1 MIISISMTTFFCTLF
16 SLQGPESWCVGL
28 AYVALSRVRKITD
41 LALDPMPSFDRL
53 ANIEKYSLFKARRKE
68 DKRIEE
74 LEKKTIALIKQ
85 KRIDKE
91 ARANEEAHQVMQ
103 DLAELSNL
111 SIVDE
116 SDVEMEEA

>member
-1 MIISISMTTFFCTLF
+1 M
-16 SLQGPESWCVGL
+16 
-28 AYVALSRVRKITD
+28 AYVALSRVRKIQD
-41 LALDPMPSFDRL
+41 LALDPMPSFDRH
-53 ANIEKYSLFKARRKE
+53 ANIEKYALFKARRKE

-85 KRIDKE
+85 KRIEKE
-91 ARANEEAHQVMQ
+91 ARANEEANQVMQ

-116 SDVEMEEA
+116 FDVELSIGKLLIS

>member
-1 MIISISMTTFFCTLF
+1 
-16 SLQGPESWCVGL
+16 
-28 AYVALSRVRKITD
+28 
-41 LALDPMPSFDRL
+41 MPSFDRL

-116 SDVEMEEA
+116 SDVEMEEAWVNVNQMLLQNVCFSADYLIVIM